1 MGPAKAVAPGEL
13 QGIDM
18 EEPQIEMARAA
29 AAADGHD
36 NAFFRTGVEGRA
48 RRDGRGRP
56 GGGDSSQ
63 VLVRT

>member
-29 AAADGHD
+29 AADGHD
-36 NAFFRTGVEGRA
+36 NAFFRTGVQGRA

-63 VLVRT
+63 VLIRTG